1 MIVLTRSDTER
12 NMSRFYML
20 GVMPTLFGEWTLMTE
35 WGRIGSPGTVRQ
47 RTYPDAT
54 SATAALDQRV
64 AAKARRGYCPA
75 SPDRLIRSYVVA
87 GVAVAEWSNGNK
99 TCTPCRTIAPSPKE
113 PLPSLVEP
121 SFDW

>member
-1 MIVLTRSDTER
+1 MIMLTRSDTER
-12 NMSRFYML
+12 NMSRFYGL
-20 GVMPTLFGEWTLMTE
+20 GVMPTLFGEWALVTE

-64 AAKARRGYCPA
+64 AAKARRGYRRA

-87 GVAVAEWSNGNK
+87 GVAVAEWSNGDK
-99 TCTPCRTIAPSPKE
+99 TSTPCRTIAPSPKA
-113 PLPSLVEP
+113 PLPLLIEP